1 MRRFLLTA
9 IVIAAVLLSAAWYR
23 VHRARTPIGIVLIT
37 LDTTRAD
44 RLSPYGLMDAAMPA
58 LDRLAREGAVFDQA
72 ISVAPLTLPAHTSLF
87 TGLLPPAHGV
97 RDNVDTPLAARHV
110 TLAEILRDRGFRTG
124 AFVGSAVLD
133 ADRGLAQGFDTYR
146 SAMPIGPEGRS
157 ALQKGADAVIGDA
170 LAWLEGIGRRRFFL
184 WAHLYDP
191 HRPYEPPEP
200 FRSRHDDPYIG
211 EIAFADAQIGRLIDA
226 LDRRGVLDKTLIVV
240 AGDHGESLGEHGER
254 THGIF
259 VYENVLRVPL
269 LIRAPRFRPVRTG
282 AVVRLVDVMPTV
294 LDLFGIDPPEVDG
307 VSLRPLLD
315 GRSTDLGL
323 EAYAE
328 SRYPLRFGWSSLRSL
343 RDGRF
348 KVIDAPRPELYDLSL
363 DPFETTNLYTTRRPL
378 ADAMIRRVRSVAG
391 EHGPRRAA
399 TSGHTEVSRDLQ
411 ARMAALGYVG
421 TPHAVAAQEAEG
433 LPDPKDCIWEDAP
446 EHPPRAMSGCTPR

>member
-1 MRRFLLTA
+1 MRRFLAPTVA
-9 IVIAAVLLSAAWYR
+9 IAAVVLIAAGYR
-23 VHRARTPIGIVLIT
+23 VHRARTPVGIVLIT

-72 ISVAPLTLPAHTSLF
+72 ISVAPLTLPAHTSLL

-97 RDNVDTPLAARHV
+97 RDNVDDPLPERHV
-110 TLAEILRDRGFRTG
+110 TLTEILRDRGFRTG
-124 AFVGSAVLD
+124 AFVGSTVLD
-133 ADRGLAQGFDTYR
+133 ADRGLAQGFETYR
-146 SAMPIGPEGRS
+146 NAMPIAPGGPPAPQRR
-157 ALQKGADAVIGDA
+157 ADAVIDDA
-170 LAWLEGIGRRRFFL
+170 LTWLDGIGGSRFFL
-184 WAHLYDP
+184 WTHLYDP

-200 FRSRHDDPYIG
+200 FRSRYDDPYIG

-226 LDRRGVLDKTLIVV
+226 LDRRGVLDRTLIVV

-269 LIRAPRFRPVRTG
+269 LIRAPWFTPVRTG
-282 AVVRLVDVMPTV
+282 TVVRLVDVMPTI
-294 LDLFGIDPPEVDG
+294 LDLFGIDAPDVDG
-307 VSLRPLLD
+307 VSLRSLLD

-328 SRYPLRFGWSSLRSL
+328 SRYPLRFGRSSLRSL

-348 KVIDAPRPELYDLSL
+348 KVIDAPRPELYDLTL
-363 DPFETTNLYTTRRPL
+363 DPFETTNLYVTRRPL
-378 ADAMIRRVRSVAG
+378 ADAMIRRVRSI
-391 EHGPRRAA
+391 AA
-399 TSGHTEVSRDLQ
+399 TDRPRHDASRSQTAVPEELK

-421 TPHAVAAQEAEG
+421 MAVPAQEAED
-433 LPDPKDCIWEDAP
+433 LPDPKDCIWEDSP
-446 EHPPRAMSGCTPR
+446 DHPPRARPGCTPR